1 MPLIFTNPFKTEE
14 TVANEIE
21 KFDYGKYSS
30 INLLHRDTGEVEQ
43 IDLDTYLYGVVASE
57 MPATFEL
64 EALKAQANTITGQVE
79 NISLA
84 CQTEKQV
91 LEEKITVRNV
101 IISFLLVL
109 FVLIGYIKVR
119 RKLLC

>member
-1 MPLIFTNPFKTEE
+1 MRWTVLFLSFFLMACSQTEPSRAITDNTVKSLRDITHSVQRIEQQTTAECKTDALL
-14 TVANEIE
+14 AN
-21 KFDYGKYSS
+21 
-30 INLLHRDTGEVEQ
+30 
-43 IDLDTYLYGVVASE
+43 
-57 MPATFEL
+57 L

-91 LEEKITVRNV
+91 LEEKITVRDV

-109 FVLIGYIKVR
+109 FLLIGYIKVR